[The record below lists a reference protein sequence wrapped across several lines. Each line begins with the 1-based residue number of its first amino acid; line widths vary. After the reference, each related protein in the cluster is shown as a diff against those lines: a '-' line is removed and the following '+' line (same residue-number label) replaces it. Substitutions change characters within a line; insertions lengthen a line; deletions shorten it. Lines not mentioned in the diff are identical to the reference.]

1 MTTQINNQPPKIAE
15 DDMSAWTDALQNVH
29 RLSQPEEPPSAP
41 IYIDEITPTVSYKNI
56 PNIYQLSYLKI
67 GDLSAMDGQSAK
79 RAKRCEYK
87 IEGVLDLHGKT
98 ESIAFEEVNKFIK
111 QSYLQNKRCVLIIT
125 GKGLSQNDDD
135 DIFSAKGK
143 LKERTP
149 VWLNSEQLRPLI
161 LGFVHPIERLGG
173 SGALYIILRKKR

>member
-1 MTTQINNQPPKIAE
+1 MKNRQPDISDEDLSVWNNELKTVQK
-15 DDMSAWTDALQNVH
+15 TK
-29 RLSQPEEPPSAP
+29 QPEEPPSAP
-41 IYIDEITPTVSYKNI
+41 LYINEITPTIKYQNI
-56 PNIYQLSYLKI
+56 PNIYRLNYLRT
-67 GDLSAMDGQSAK
+67 GDLSALDGQSAK

-87 IEGVLDLHGKT
+87 VEGVLDLHGKT
-98 ESIAFEEVNKFIK
+98 ESIAYEEVFNFIK

-125 GKGLSQNDDD
+125 GKGLSQNDDE
-135 DIFSAKGK
+135 DIFSQKGK

-161 LGFVHPIERLGG
+161 LGFIHPLERLGG